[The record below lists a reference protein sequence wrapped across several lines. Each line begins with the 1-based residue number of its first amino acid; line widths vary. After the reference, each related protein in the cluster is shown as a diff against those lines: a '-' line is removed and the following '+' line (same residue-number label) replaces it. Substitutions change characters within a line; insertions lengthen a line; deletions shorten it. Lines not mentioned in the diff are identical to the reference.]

1 MPYVHVWCCYHL
13 LTVVVM
19 ISAVWTHYALHYLAS
34 CTAYVLCSLAASA
47 YLSDV
52 ELTPF
57 DWWQSLEVNLH
68 ASVEVCGQNIAV
80 DLPLQDCIFH
90 HTAQSDGTPNVH
102 KYYGW

>member
-1 MPYVHVWCCYHL
+1 
-13 LTVVVM
+13 M

-68 ASVEVCGQNIAV
+68 ASVEVCGQNIV
-80 DLPLQDCIFH
+80 SRLTTSGLRFPPHC
-90 HTAQSDGTPNVH
+90 P
-102 KYYGW
+102 K